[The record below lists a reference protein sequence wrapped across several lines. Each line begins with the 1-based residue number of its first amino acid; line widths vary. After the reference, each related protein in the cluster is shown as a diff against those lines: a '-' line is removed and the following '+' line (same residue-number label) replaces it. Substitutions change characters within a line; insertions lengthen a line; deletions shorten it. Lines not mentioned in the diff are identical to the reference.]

1 MVYDILPRAAPRSGR
16 VHKDRRRG
24 QSIFKR
30 QWYTASSCARA
41 VGCGLGSAVSWAVG
55 WTAGLWA
62 LGAVGVGW
70 AGSWARGWAGLG
82 WAGLGWAGWA
92 GLGWLGWAGLGWAG
106 LGWAGLLVAVGPL
119 WLDWPELENAL
130 RARGF

>member
-55 WTAGLWA
+55 AG
-62 LGAVGVGW
+62 GCGC
-70 AGSWARGWAGLG
+70 GLG
-82 WAGLGWAGWA
+82 WELGAG
-92 GLGWLGWAGLGWAG
+92 LGWAGLGWAG
-106 LGWAGLLVAVGPL
+106 LGWAGLGWAGLGWAGL
-119 WLDWPELENAL
+119 GWAGLGWAGLGWAAGCCGTAL
-130 RARGF
+130 AGLA